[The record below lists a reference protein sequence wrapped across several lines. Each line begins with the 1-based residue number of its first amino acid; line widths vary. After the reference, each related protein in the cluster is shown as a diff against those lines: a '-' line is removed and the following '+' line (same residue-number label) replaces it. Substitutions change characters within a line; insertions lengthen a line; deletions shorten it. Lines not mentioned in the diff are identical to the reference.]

1 MTIPKIPLAGV
12 IGSPIAHTKSPL
24 LHTYW
29 LNQLRINGFYI
40 PIDVAPCNLKDILQN
55 MPKMGFVGANITIP
69 HKEKVLLLA
78 DEVSDRASKIGAA
91 NTLSFSQNG
100 KIYADNTDGI
110 GFINNIRQNA
120 PEWVPQNGPAMLL
133 GAGGAARAV
142 AACLLENGVPE
153 IRIAN
158 RTKLRAEQF
167 VKDFGK
173 KIKVIDWL
181 NASHVVND
189 LNILVNTT
197 SLGMSGKPPL
207 NINFDRLS
215 YKTLVTDLIY
225 TPLETYFLKTA
236 HDKGCTTVDGLGML
250 IHQATVGFERWFGE
264 KPEVNQEVRKM
275 LQRG

>member
-40 PIDVAPCNLKDILQN
+40 PIDVATCNLKDILQN

-78 DEVSDRASKIGAA
+78 DEVSDRASIIGAA

-142 AACLLENGVPE
+142 VACLLENGVPE

-225 TPLETYFLKTA
+225 TPLETHFLKAA